1 MSVPHLGTTAI
12 DYGIMAKS
20 KCQCRYTIETIR
32 AAYTRER
39 MTDNLAVISDSIDR
53 TAEVKGHKLLSAI
66 PTAGGGIA
74 RAAYVRAARMRLP
87 TEALIKHSGLTSRR
101 LNDPSCR
108 IPVIQ
113 QINLLNAI
121 AESLPDEALGFH
133 VAHEIELRDLGLL
146 YYVQASSESLG
157 GALQRVA
164 RYCSIQNEGVRLS
177 YQRGEDVTLAL
188 KYENVRRLSDRHQM
202 ECFVTIVVRL
212 CRQLTGRHLLPT
224 RIDLVHRRSVVPSEI
239 RHFFGC
245 KVVFGADADE
255 IHFSSDTP
263 RLPIASADMYLNRLL
278 IKYCEEALSERR
290 LKAKNWRLSVEN
302 LLAQL
307 LPHGDA
313 TVFEVSRRL
322 GVSERT
328 LMRRLEAEG
337 VTFARVLDEL
347 RFELAKR
354 YLKEPQL
361 PISRTAWLLG
371 YRDPSAF
378 SHAFKKWSGQ
388 SPRQVGQ

>member
-1 MSVPHLGTTAI
+1 MLN
-12 DYGIMAKS
+12 
-20 KCQCRYTIETIR
+20 
-32 AAYTRER
+32 
-39 MTDNLAVISDSIDR
+39 NLAAITDSIDR
-53 TAEVKGHKLLSAI
+53 AATVKGHKLLGTI

-74 RAAYVRAARMRLP
+74 RAACARAARMRLP
-87 TEALIKHSGLTSRR
+87 TGPLIKHSGLTSSQ
-101 LNDPSCR
+101 LNDPSGR
-108 IPVIQ
+108 ITVNQ
-113 QINLLNAI
+113 QIKLLNVI
-121 AESLPDEALGFH
+121 AETLPDESLGFH
-133 VAHEIELRDLGLL
+133 LAHEIELREIGLL

-157 GALQRVA
+157 EALQRVT

-202 ECFVTIVVRL
+202 ECFVTLVVRG

-224 RIDLVHRRSVVPSEI
+224 RIELAHRRSVVPSEI

-245 KVVFGADADE
+245 EVVFGGEADE
-255 IHFSSDTP
+255 IHFSFDTAQ
-263 RLPIASADMYLNRLL
+263 LPIASADMHLNKLL
-278 IKYCEEALSERR
+278 IKYCEEALSKRR
-290 LKAKNWRLSVEN
+290 LVAKNWRLSVEN

-307 LPHGDA
+307 LPHGQA
-313 TVFEVSRRL
+313 TLSEVSRRL
-322 GVSERT
+322 GVTERT

-337 VTFARVLDEL
+337 LTFSGVLDDL

-361 PISRTAWLLG
+361 PISRTAWLVG

-378 SHAFKKWSGQ
+378 CHAFKRRSGQ
-388 SPRQVGQ
+388 SPRQARQ